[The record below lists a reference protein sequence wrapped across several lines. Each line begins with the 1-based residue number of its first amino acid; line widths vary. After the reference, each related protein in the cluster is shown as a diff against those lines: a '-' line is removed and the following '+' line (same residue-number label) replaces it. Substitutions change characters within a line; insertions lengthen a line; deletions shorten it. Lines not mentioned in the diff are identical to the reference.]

1 MHLAFP
7 PCPPCLCGEAFPMK
21 PFSIAGIQMRVS
33 ASYSNVEAM
42 KLKLDI
48 LMNLYPWVDMALFSE
63 LCAFG
68 PLTHFA
74 LTRIEDFEEPMQEMA
89 AKHKVWLLPGS
100 VFHKVDGKIYNVA
113 SVIDPTGKIV
123 ARYRKMFPFYP
134 YEVGVTPGNEFC
146 LFDVPDVGRFGVSIC
161 YDMWF
166 PETTRTLAVQGAEV
180 ILHPTLT
187 GTIDREIELSI
198 ARASAAMN
206 QCYFFDI
213 NGLDAGGAG
222 RSIICGPEG
231 RVVYQAQNIEEIIPI
246 EINLEKVR
254 RSRELGLL
262 RLGQPLK
269 SFRDHAGDFEI
280 YRKDYPMPYL
290 DSLGPLIKPQRVKEL
305 GDLIQQE
312 TPSPGKPIFVPS
324 IPPGG
329 KQA

>member
-1 MHLAFP
+1 
-7 PCPPCLCGEAFPMK
+7 MK

-42 KLKLDI
+42 KLKLNI
-48 LMNLYPWVDMALFSE
+48 LMNLYPWVDMVMFSE
-63 LCAFG
+63 LCAYG
-68 PLTHFA
+68 PLKHHA
-74 LTRIEDFEEPMQEMA
+74 ISNIELFEETMQELA
-89 AKHKVWLLPGS
+89 QKHKIWLLPGS
-100 VFHKVDGKIYNVA
+100 VFHTVEGKTYNTA
-113 SVIDPTGKIV
+113 SVIDPDGKV
-123 ARYRKMFPFYP
+123 VTRYRKMFPFYP
-134 YEVGVTPGNEFC
+134 YEVGITPGHEFC
-146 LFDVPDVGRFGVSIC
+146 LFDVPEVGRFGVSIC

-166 PETTRTLAVQGAEV
+166 PETTRTLVVHGAEV

-198 ARASAAMN
+198 VRATAAMN

-213 NGLDAGGAG
+213 NGLDAGGSG

-231 RVVYQAQNIEEIIPI
+231 KIIYQAQNNEEMIPI

-269 SFRDHAGDFEI
+269 SFRDHLGDFDI
-280 YRKDYPMPYL
+280 YRKDTPKPYL

-305 GDLIQQE
+305 GDLQIQE
-312 TPSPGKPIFVPS
+312 EATAPGKPPFVSS
-324 IPPGG
+324 IPPDLKPPGAIIG
-329 KQA
+329 